1 MAKFHG
7 MVGFATQS
15 ETSPGVWKDVRIT
28 EVEYFGEVLSNS
40 FGNQP
45 EGEVNDDLR
54 LNDRISIICNTYA
67 IENLQFMRYV
77 TYMGLKWRI
86 TNIDPQYPR
95 LILTIGGVW
104 NGQSA

>member
-1 MAKFHG
+1 
-7 MVGFATQS
+7 
-15 ETSPGVWKDVRIT
+15 
-28 EVEYFGEVLSNS
+28 
-40 FGNQP
+40 
-45 EGEVNDDLR
+45 
-54 LNDRISIICNTYA
+54 
-67 IENLQFMRYV
+67 MRYV